1 MEWIVHPFW
10 LDWIEMKCL
19 CRFQICYN
27 RVDAKWFAQDHRL
40 TATSIHRSHQS
51 FPLSDPTRWVPPP
64 LSSLPTNQTDS
75 ITRFVNGW
83 SVIID
88 LLLATWLWLVYSSFH
103 LYRYRLEVSAFSE
116 DPSPRHQTREP
127 IGQQQLLA
135 QSASNLPELQPSQL
149 PWCVDWCLWRFLF
162 VNVIDMWFRIGARGG
177 GRR

>member
-1 MEWIVHPFW
+1 M
-10 LDWIEMKCL
+10 
-19 CRFQICYN
+19 ICTRSSSRRNIYPPI
-27 RVDAKWFAQDHRL
+27 
-40 TATSIHRSHQS
+40 TSKFSSIRSYEVS
-51 FPLSDPTRWVPPP
+51 SSPP

-75 ITRFVNGW
+75 ITRFANGW

-88 LLLATWLWLVYSSFH
+88 LLLATWLWLVYSSFY

-162 VNVIDMWFRIGARGG
+162 VNAIDMWFRIGARGG